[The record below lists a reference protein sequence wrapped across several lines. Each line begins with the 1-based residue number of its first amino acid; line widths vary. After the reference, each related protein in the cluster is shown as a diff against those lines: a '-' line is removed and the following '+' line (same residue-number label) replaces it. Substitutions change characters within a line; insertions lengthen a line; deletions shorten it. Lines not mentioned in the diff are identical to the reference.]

1 MKILVCDDH
10 ALFREGVVH
19 ALREMGGDTELLE
32 AGDAVDAL
40 RLAQVH
46 ADLDLVLLDLNM
58 PGGDGWSGLAR
69 LQQACPTLPV
79 VILSASEDPRDAR
92 RAIDAGAA
100 GFVTKSTRGPVLRA
114 ALALVLSVGIR
125 AAPRAGA
132 GGGGGRARARA
143 PRSDATSRLTERQ
156 LEVLRLLARGL
167 TNAEIGEVLASRRHR
182 EDPHRRHLRGARRQQ
197 PHRSRAGDAAPG
209 SRPGRISCALACS
222 PLSQRVA
229 ERGAQARRGD
239 RLGQVHEAGGAHAL
253 EHVRIGLAGDDH
265 AATCAAQALRI
276 AAIASTPVAPDSSV

>member
-19 ALREMGGDTELLE
+19 ALREMGDDTQLLE
-32 AGDAVDAL
+32 AADAGAAL
-40 RLAQVH
+40 ALAEEN

-114 ALALVLSVGIR
+114 ALALVLSGGVYLPPHVLAQES
-125 AAPRAGA
+125 AAGDGGA
-132 GGGGGRARARA
+132 ARA
-143 PRSDATSRLTERQ
+143 PRSDAAARLTERQ

-167 TNAEIGEVLASRRHR
+167 TNAEIGEVLGVALGTVKTHIAGIFEVLDVSNRT
-182 EDPHRRHLRGARRQQ
+182 EAALVMRHL
-197 PHRSRAGDAAPG
+197 
-209 SRPGRISCALACS
+209 
-222 PLSQRVA
+222 
-229 ERGAQARRGD
+229 
-239 RLGQVHEAGGAHAL
+239 
-253 EHVRIGLAGDDH
+253 GLD
-265 AATCAAQALRI
+265 QEE
-276 AAIASTPVAPDSSV
+276 